1 MSRAAG
7 TALLVASTGGHLD
20 ELVRLRPR
28 LLGPDADVE
37 WVTFP
42 TEQART
48 LLAGERAHFVP
59 YLGPRDYRSAVV
71 NLAPALRLLRS
82 RRYDR
87 IVTTGAGIAI
97 PFGMVGAAFG
107 ARCHYIESA
116 ARCAGPSMTGKV
128 VSRLPGARLYT
139 QSSAWAGRRWTYGG
153 SVFDG
158 YTRAADRASTPIRR
172 VVVTLGTMRT
182 YGFRRAV
189 EALVKLL
196 PDVMDAGGEVLWQ
209 TGCTDCSGL
218 PVSARDTVPV
228 GELRDAV
235 AEADLVVAHGGVG
248 SALMALD
255 GGRAPLLLPRL
266 ERYGE
271 HVDDHQVLIGAELA
285 TRGLAEPCD
294 PYALSAD
301 VLVDVARRVI
311 APAADV
317 PAFRLSA

>member
-1 MSRAAG
+1 MKRSGG
-7 TALLVASTGGHLD
+7 TTLLVASTGGHLD

-28 LLGPDADVE
+28 LVGADADVE

-48 LLAGERAHFVP
+48 LLAGERAHFVR
-59 YLGPRDYRSAVV
+59 YLGPRDYRSAVT
-71 NLAPALRLLRS
+71 NLAPAARLLSS

-87 IVTTGAGIAI
+87 IVTTGAGIAV
-97 PFGMVGAAFG
+97 PFAAVGAPFG

-128 VSRLPGARLYT
+128 VSRLPSARLYT
-139 QSSAWAGRRWTYGG
+139 QSSAWAGGRWTYGG

-158 YTRAADRASTPIRR
+158 YTRAADREAAPIRR

-182 YGFRRAV
+182 YVFRRAV

-196 PDVMDAGGEVLWQ
+196 PDVMERGGEVLWQ
-209 TGCTDCSGL
+209 TGSTDCSGL
-218 PVSARDTVPV
+218 PVDGRDSVPV

-235 AEADLVVAHGGVG
+235 AEADLVVAHAGVG

-255 GGRAPLLLPRL
+255 CGRAPLLLPRL
-266 ERYGE
+266 ARYGE
-271 HVDDHQVLIGAELA
+271 HVDDHQVLIGSELA

-294 PYALSAD
+294 PYALSVD
-301 VLVDVARRVI
+301 VLVHVARRVVG
-311 APAADV
+311 PAAAL
-317 PAFRLSA
+317 PEFHLSA